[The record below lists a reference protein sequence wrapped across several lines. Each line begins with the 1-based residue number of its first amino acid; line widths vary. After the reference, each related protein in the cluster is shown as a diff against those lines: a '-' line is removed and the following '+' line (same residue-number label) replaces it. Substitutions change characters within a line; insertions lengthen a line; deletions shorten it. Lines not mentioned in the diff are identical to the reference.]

1 MEDHFKAWLASI
13 PREESR
19 LCTASC
25 WEPAAD
31 VYQAADGWLVKFDLP
46 GVQPQDVN
54 LGIQG
59 RRLSVGGVRRDRF
72 QQAGLRFYRMEISY
86 NSFQRSI
93 ELPKEIDESRIESEF
108 QDGML
113 LVRLFERRQNP

>member
-1 MEDHFKAWLASI
+1 MEDKFKHWLESI

-25 WEPAAD
+25 WAPAAD
-31 VYQAADGWLVKFDLP
+31 IYQTDEGWLVKFDLS
-46 GVQPQDVN
+46 GVRPEDIR
-54 LGIQG
+54 LHIHG
-59 RRLSVGGVRRDRF
+59 RRLIVAGIRRDRS

-86 NSFQRSI
+86 NSFQRSV
-93 ELPKEIDESRIESEF
+93 ELPGEIDEARVQSEF

-113 LVRLFERRQNP
+113 LVRLCERNAP